1 MSVTSEAVV
10 PRRGPLV
17 VAGGVLAAIVVAS
30 VANAVIALLALAGGA
45 PDDFQPLEPS
55 SYIFLTAVG
64 VVAGA
69 VGWAIV
75 RKVSKDPE
83 ALMRW
88 LVPAVVVVSFVPD
101 FLLFGAGGVTGV
113 LALLVMHVVVAVIAV
128 FAYRKVMPVSL
139 GQ

>member
-1 MSVTSEAVV
+1 MSAASDAATV
-10 PRRGPLV
+10 RRGPLV

-30 VANAVIALLALAGGA
+30 IADAVLALLALAAGA

-69 VGWAIV
+69 VGWAVI

-83 ALMRW
+83 ALVRW
-88 LVPAVVVVSFVPD
+88 LVPTVVVVSFVPD
-101 FLLFGAGGVTGV
+101 FLLFGAGGVAGV
-113 LALLVMHVVVAVIAV
+113 VALLLMHVAVAVVAV
-128 FAYRKVMPVSL
+128 FTYRKVMPLS
-139 GQ
+139 

>member
-1 MSVTSEAVV
+1 MSAASDVAAV
-10 PRRGPLV
+10 RRGPLV
-17 VAGGVLAAIVVAS
+17 VVGGVLAAIVVAS
-30 VANAVIALLALAGGA
+30 LGDAVLALLALAMGA

-69 VGWAIV
+69 VGWAIA

-88 LVPAVVVVSFVPD
+88 LVPTVVVVSFVPD
-101 FLLFGAGGVTGV
+101 FLLFGAGGVIGV
-113 LALLVMHVVVAVIAV
+113 LALLAMHVVVAVVAV
-128 FAYRKVMPVSL
+128 FAYRKVMPLSS
-139 GQ
+139 GR